1 MRRSP
6 FARGIAAGVALER
19 RLYAAVFTWR
29 AASKAKGLI
38 IEYRCA

>member
-6 FARGIAAGVALER
+6 SARGIAAAVAVER
-19 RLYAAVFTWR
+19 RLYAAVITWR
-29 AASKAKGLI
+29 ATSKAKGLI